1 DSTWPDDGEPDPPP
15 TAEADP
21 WPDPPAE
28 EAYQGLAG
36 EIVRRIEPASEAD
49 PAALLVQ
56 ALGAFGNVIGR
67 EPHLVVEGD
76 RHHTNE
82 YVVIVGQTS
91 KARKGTSWGRI
102 KALFQEV
109 EGDWATRHVV
119 TGLSSGEGLLQAI
132 RDPEQD
138 EEGEGDPG
146 VTDKRLLA
154 YEPE

>member
-1 DSTWPDDGEPDPPP
+1 
-15 TAEADP
+15 
-21 WPDPPAE
+21 
-28 EAYQGLAG
+28 G
-36 EIVRRIEPASEAD
+36 EIVRTIEPASEAD

-56 ALGAFGNVIGR
+56 ALVAFGNVIGR
-67 EPHLVVEGD
+67 EPHFVVEGD

-119 TGLSSGEGLLQAI
+119 PGLSSGEGLLQAI

-154 YEPE
+154 YEPEFANVLKQTERNTNILSVTLRQAWDTGSLRTL